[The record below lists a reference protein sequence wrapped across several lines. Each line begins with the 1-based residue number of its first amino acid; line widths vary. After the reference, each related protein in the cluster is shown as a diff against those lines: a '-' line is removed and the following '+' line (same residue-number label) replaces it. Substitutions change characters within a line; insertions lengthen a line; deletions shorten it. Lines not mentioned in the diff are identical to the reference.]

1 MALTR
6 LQSVLAA
13 ARRLGHAGVAVPR
26 VEAEAL
32 LAHVLSQPRHACY
45 LEPATTLTPDEAAR
59 LSGLVARRAD
69 GVPLQY
75 LTGTERFCGLDLEVT
90 PDVLIPRPETEG
102 VVAAANRILTKRYPA
117 EWSPVVADI
126 GTGSGCIALALAV
139 ARPNARV
146 YATDRSP
153 AALVVAARNARRV
166 GVAERVTLLE
176 GDLCEP
182 LARAG
187 IRIDLVVSNPPYVA
201 DGDLPTL
208 QTEVRHEPPLALRG
222 GRDGLDVYRR
232 ILAQVGGVAA
242 EGGSLVVELGFG
254 QSGLA
259 RRLAEAAG
267 FEVEGVDPDA
277 LGIPRVM
284 SLRTPRQNMR
294 VKDIS
299 LPGPGLQVLRGA

>member
-1 MALTR
+1 VALTR

-32 LAHVLSQPRHACY
+32 LAHVLSQPRRACY

-59 LSGLVARRAD
+59 LLGLVARRAD

-102 VVAAANRILTKRYPA
+102 VVAAANRILTQRYPA

-146 YATDRSP
+146 YAIDRSP

-166 GVAERVTLLE
+166 GVTDRVTLLE

-232 ILAQVGGVAA
+232 ILAQVGGVLA

-259 RRLAEAAG
+259 RRLAESAG
-267 FEVEGVDPDA
+267 FVVEGVELDTQ
-277 LGIPRVM
+277 GIPRVM
-284 SLRTPRQNMR
+284 SLRTPRQGMR
-294 VKDIS
+294 VKGIS
-299 LPGPGLQVLRGA
+299 LLGPGLQVLRGA